1 MVWPFF
7 MPKHKAEWRP
17 AFAQTKVFD
26 QASYT
31 ARVRL
36 DDGELAWEKA
46 PEGMWPISMY
56 PELLGG
62 EVRRLTDDERGYGP
76 RGQDFVVH
84 VDIPDDVR
92 HAAES
97 LGL

>member
-1 MVWPFF
+1 M
-7 MPKHKAEWRP
+7 
-17 AFAQTKVFD
+17 FD

-56 PELLGG
+56 TELLGG